1 MGERSMDWQLD
12 GHSGLLKGCSGARTV
27 RPNGGARHVNRVLL
41 GEWALCGADMIAP
54 QWSEHVSDHCVRNGW
69 LCEACGREF
78 EDTVYLSA
86 HALTW

>member
-1 MGERSMDWQLD
+1 MAVAALE
-12 GHSGLLKGCSGARTV
+12 AV
-27 RPNGGARHVNRVLL
+27 RPNGGARLVTSVLVS
-41 GEWALCGADMIAP
+41 ECAFCGTDMIAP
-54 QWSEHVSDHCVRNGW
+54 ESSEHVSDHCVRNGW